1 MGTIRRLAGN
11 VGSGRR
17 ELAII
22 LTALGAYNLVRML
35 PWVTIA
41 RGIRNGARID
51 ALERRLGIDV
61 EQRAQDFV
69 LRHRLGLPLWN
80 VVYLGSQLVVMP
92 MTLALVHRYRHD
104 AWPSVRNLAL
114 IAWSGGLA
122 WYAAQPT
129 APPRMVSDTAVD
141 TVSET
146 LLDLDSSFVRLTYN
160 PVAAMPSMHVGMASL
175 ASFSLIRVCRSRWT
189 TVLGVLYPAVV
200 TVAVVVTGNHYV
212 LDVVGGVAVA
222 VPAYFIAKWV
232 TPNWAGRA
240 AGAAPEGSV

>member
-1 MGTIRRLAGN
+1 MGAIRRLAGS

-22 LTALGAYNLVRML
+22 LIALGAYNLVRAL

-41 RGIRNGARID
+41 RGIRNGKRIA

-61 EQRAQDFV
+61 EQRAQEFV
-69 LRHRLGLPLWN
+69 LRHRLGMPVWN
-80 VVYLGSQLVVMP
+80 VLYLGSQIVVMP
-92 MTLALVHRYRHD
+92 MTLALVHRYRRE

-129 APPRMVSDTAVD
+129 APPRMVSDEAVD

-146 LLDLDSSFVRLTYN
+146 LLDLDSPFVRLTYN

-175 ASFSLIRVCRSRWT
+175 ATWSLIRVSRSRWT

-222 VPAYFIAKWV
+222 VPAYFVAKWV
-232 TPNWAGRA
+232 TPNWGP
-240 AGAAPEGSV
+240 APAPSA

>member
-1 MGTIRRLAGN
+1 MGAIRRLAGS
-11 VGSGRR
+11 VGSGWR

-22 LTALGAYNLVRML
+22 LAALGAYNLVRAL

-41 RGIRNGARID
+41 RGIRNGERIA
-51 ALERRLGIDV
+51 ALQRRLGIDV
-61 EQRAQDFV
+61 EQRAQEFV
-69 LRHRLGLPLWN
+69 LRHRLGMPLWN
-80 VVYLGSQLVVMP
+80 VVYLGSQIVVMP

-129 APPRMVSDTAVD
+129 APPRMVSETAVD

-146 LLDLDSSFVRLTYN
+146 LLDLDSWFVRMTYN
-160 PVAAMPSMHVGMASL
+160 PVAAMPSMHVGMSSL
-175 ASFSLIRVCRSRWT
+175 AAFSLIRVCRSRWT

-222 VPAYFIAKWV
+222 VPAYFVAKWV

-240 AGAAPEGSV
+240 APAQP